1 MVTTNAMPDL
11 LKNVRSNLND
21 IKSGSN
27 SSICALSS
35 EERNHTITA
44 KSHIDTILSSTT
56 NHRYIQNQMD
66 RTKSE
71 NRGWY

>member
-11 LKNVRSNLND
+11 LKNVRANLND
-21 IKSGSN
+21 IKFESN
-27 SSICALSS
+27 SSICASS
-35 EERNHTITA
+35 REERNGPITA
-44 KSHIDTILSSTT
+44 NAHIDTILSSTT
-56 NHRYIQNQMD
+56 NHRFLQNQMD